1 MCLYVVPSEDAYS
14 LMDKIFNRSMKEDV
28 LLMKEFNEQTPV
40 IFRFLSAFEIETNM
54 PLAFRKLFGKLMF
67 LSRKPFQNDG
77 ESTNSKN
84 LLCDNKYL
92 IGFFPKLPKLRP
104 RGV

>member
-1 MCLYVVPSEDAYS
+1 
-14 LMDKIFNRSMKEDV
+14 MDKIFNRSMKEDV
-28 LLMKEFNEQTPV
+28 LLMKELNEKTPV
-40 IFRFLSAFEIETNM
+40 IFRFLSAFEFETNM
-54 PLAFRKLFGKLMF
+54 PLSFKKLLGKLKF

-84 LLCDNKYL
+84 LVRDSKYL